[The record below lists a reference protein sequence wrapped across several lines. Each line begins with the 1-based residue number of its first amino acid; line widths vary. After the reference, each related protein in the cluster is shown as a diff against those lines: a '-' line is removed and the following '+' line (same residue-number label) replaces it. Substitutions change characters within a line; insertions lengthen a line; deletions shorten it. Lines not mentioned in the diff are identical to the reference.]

1 MLSPKI
7 RVQSHCNDVY
17 STMLLVAHLRGV
29 VSQLTE
35 RHLPLIHSFVL
46 TVETGQAISQISPHP
61 LAPRRLYRRSV
72 LVCVRAR
79 PRTAQGASSISPWI
93 QVFVG

>member
-7 RVQSHCNDVY
+7 RVPSHCNDVY
-17 STMLLVAHLRGV
+17 STMLPVAHLRGV

-46 TVETGQAISQISPHP
+46 AVEIGQAIYKIF
-61 LAPRRLYRRSV
+61 LIL
-72 LVCVRAR
+72 
-79 PRTAQGASSISPWI
+79 
-93 QVFVG
+93 